1 MSKRRRK
8 GLSLALAGM
17 LLLGFP
23 SLPAK
28 ADYQNSDTVYDAY
41 VYENGE
47 PVSIR
52 MPYVFTKQLAGEGL
66 PEGTF
71 GELSDLFYCKED
83 EKLYIADSKTGSI
96 VVMNKSFETEAV
108 LHSFERDGEPDSLS
122 GASGVCVRDGIVYV
136 ADTGNSRIVTFG
148 AKDHT
153 FLRSFDKPEIVQL
166 GEEYNY
172 QPIRLA
178 VGITGQ
184 MYVVA
189 KGVNSGFIVL
199 DKEGNF
205 QSFVGAPEVK
215 TNPIDEMWKL
225 FMTKEQRAALL
236 KSVPTEYNSVMFDK
250 DGFLYATTRSEGVQP
265 ITRLNLQGVDILKY
279 PDGALPDGDT
289 GYERMNSAF
298 VDVCVSDSGVYYA
311 LDAYAGHI
319 FAYDSRGNLLFAFGR
334 NGAQAG
340 TTNSPIAIELVEDKL
355 LVADAVTGRINVFT
369 CTEFGA
375 AVLAADE
382 AMNAGDYEIAKERW
396 GYVIDHCSSFTLAEK
411 SLGKLAL
418 YEKDYG
424 KAMDQSK
431 KTASKE
437 DYSEAFRAYRSSFIN
452 DHYRVLLLA
461 VVLLVIVWG
470 LYKKFWLPSKACA
483 RWKESRLGKG
493 LAYERYC
500 SFHPLDGFW
509 CLKREKRGNL
519 LTATVTIILFLLVY
533 LINVQFRGYLFLQG
547 QPEDVDALLS
557 LLAAVGLMICYCV
570 GNWCFTSLMDGKGT
584 MKDIFIAMAAGLR
597 PYITGGLV
605 LFVLSHV
612 LTLQEAFLYNAIS
625 AILMLWVAGLIFFGM
640 MMTHDYLLGKG
651 ILTMILTIIG
661 MALIVFI
668 GLMVYNLVDDMV
680 SFIYGLYR
688 ELLYRRL

>member
-1 MSKRRRK
+1 MNKRRRK
-8 GLSLALAGM
+8 GVSLALAGM
-17 LLLGFP
+17 ILLALP
-23 SLPAK
+23 SLPAR
-28 ADYQNSDTVYDAY
+28 AYYQNSDTVYNAY
-41 VYENGE
+41 VYDNGE
-47 PVSIR
+47 AVSIR
-52 MPYVFTKQLAGEGL
+52 MPYVFTKQLTGEDL
-66 PEGTF
+66 AEGAF

-83 EKLYIADSKTGSI
+83 GKLYVADSKTGSI
-96 VVMNKSFETEAV
+96 VVMNKSFETEYV
-108 LHSFERDGEPDSLS
+108 FHGFERDGQADSLS

-136 ADTGNSRIVTFG
+136 ADTANSRIVTFS
-148 AKDHT
+148 AEDHT
-153 FLRSFDKPEIVQL
+153 FQRSFDRPKIVQL
-166 GEEYNY
+166 GDDYNY
-172 QPIRLA
+172 QPVRLA

-199 DKEGNF
+199 DKEGAF

-215 TNPIDEMWKL
+215 TNPIDELWKL
-225 FMTKEQRAALL
+225 FMTKEQREALL

-250 DGFLYATTRSEGVQP
+250 DGFLYATTRSEDVQP

-279 PDGALPDGDT
+279 QDGVLPAGDT
-289 GYERMNSAF
+289 DYNRMNSAF

-319 FAYDSRGNLLFAFGR
+319 FAYDSAGNLLFAFGK

-382 AMNAGDYEIAKERW
+382 ATNAGDYEIAKERW
-396 GYVIDHCSSFTLAEK
+396 SYVIDHCSSYTLAER

-418 YEKDYG
+418 YEKDYE
-424 KAMDQSK
+424 KAMDYSQ
-431 KTASKE
+431 KTASKT
-437 DYSEAFRAYRSSFIN
+437 DYSEAFHAYRSSFIN
-452 DHYRVLLLA
+452 DHYQILLLA
-461 VVLLVIVWG
+461 VAALAAIWF
-470 LYKKFWLPSKACA
+470 LYKKLWLPSKAAA
-483 RWKESRLGKG
+483 RWKESKLGKG
-493 LAYERYC
+493 LAYEKYC

-519 LTATVTIILFLLVY
+519 LTATVTIVLFLLVY
-533 LINVQFRGYLFLQG
+533 LLNVQFRGYLFLAG

-557 LLAAVGLMICYCV
+557 LLAAVALMICYCI

-584 MKDIFIAMAAGLR
+584 MKDIYIAMAAGLR

-605 LFVLSHV
+605 LFALSHV

-625 AILMLWVAGLIFFGM
+625 TILMLWVAGLIFFGM

-668 GLMVYNLVDDMV
+668 GLMVYNLVDDMTGFV
-680 SFIYGLYR
+680 YGLYR
-688 ELLYRRL
+688 ELLYRKL